1 MIQQDRFPLTSD
13 LQKTLLTFLMF
24 IRNLITLLLKFR
36 KKEFAISNKS
46 GNQVLLKRV
55 QLQTIFKAVAG
66 FIPVNV
72 A

>member
-1 MIQQDRFPLTSD
+1 
-13 LQKTLLTFLMF
+13 MF